1 MFCSQQQKRK
11 SKKRNWLILRK
22 FKSQISTYFVLELVD
37 FFALI
42 VVKIL
47 FIVLD
52 NVLDK
57 AEKTIIRLLRK
68 EGIATYTTIYCSL

>member
-1 MFCSQQQKRK
+1 
-11 SKKRNWLILRK
+11 
-22 FKSQISTYFVLELVD
+22 VD

-42 VVKIL
+42 EVKIL

-68 EGIATYTTIYCSL
+68 EGIASYTTIYCSL

>member
-1 MFCSQQQKRK
+1 MNQHTEQYLVQQP
-11 SKKRNWLILRK
+11 I
-22 FKSQISTYFVLELVD
+22 FYFVLELVD

-42 VVKIL
+42 EVKIL

-57 AEKTIIRLLRK
+57 AEKTIKRLQRK
-68 EGIATYTTIYCSL
+68 AGIASNKTIYCSL